1 MTAMTRPSVN
11 LLTVPLVEGLV
22 RDAQALRITV
32 ERSEAGAAIIDA
44 GIDCPG
50 GIEAGRRIT
59 EICMGGL
66 GQVRIATD
74 SRFQRWRWMVE
85 VGSMDPVVAVWRASS
100 RAGASAMARA
110 SRPSLRWAPAR
121 DARSPARSRCSRN
134 SAIPIRRRAPAWCW
148 KWRSARRRR

>member
-50 GIEAGRRIT
+50 GIEVGRRIT

-74 SRFQRWRWMVE
+74 GRFQRWRWMVE
-85 VGSMDPVVAVWRASS
+85 VESMAPVVACLARQLAGWSLSHGEGNQAFFALGSGPERAL
-100 RAGASAMARA
+100 ARKEPLFEELGYSDKA
-110 SRPSLRWAPAR
+110 
-121 DARSPARSRCSRN
+121 
-134 SAIPIRRRAPAWCW
+134 
-148 KWRSARRRR
+148 